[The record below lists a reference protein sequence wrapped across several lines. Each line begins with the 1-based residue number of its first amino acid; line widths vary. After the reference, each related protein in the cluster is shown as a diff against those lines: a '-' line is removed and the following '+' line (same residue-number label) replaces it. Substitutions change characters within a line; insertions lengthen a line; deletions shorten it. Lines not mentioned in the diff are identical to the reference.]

1 MKVVGY
7 CRLSRDED
15 KENYSSIEEKKI
27 ILKEYATSRGWEISN
42 DDFFIDD
49 NVSGY
54 TFDRPD
60 FSRMIRK
67 VQRGEIDVVLA
78 KDLSRIGRNNGK
90 VLVLIDEF
98 KSMQKNWY

>member
-1 MKVVGY
+1 MRVVGY

-15 KENYSSIEEKKI
+15 KENYSSIAEQKV
-27 ILKEYATSRGWEISN
+27 ILQEYAMSRGWKIAEK
-42 DDFFIDD
+42 DFFIDD
-49 NVSGY
+49 NFSGY

-60 FSRMIRK
+60 FSKMLKK

-90 VLVLIDEF
+90 VLVLLDDF
-98 KSMQKNWY
+98 K